1 MSDTP
6 SRSGNGASTRADVAP
21 CLQAQTTV
29 EFAGDDTDEA
39 NAVLSG
45 YQSCSAPRSRATAFE
60 AGLLDEMLVHVT
72 SIRLGDGVRMFARGG
87 RPVRL
92 DTIAA
97 GDTGQIT
104 ELRYG
109 VRS

>member
-6 SRSGNGASTRADVAP
+6 GRSGKGAGARATAAP

-39 NAVLSG
+39 DAVLSG
-45 YQSCSAPRSRATAFE
+45 YQSCSAPTSHPSAFE
-60 AGLLDEMLVHVT
+60 AGLLDAILVNLT
-72 SIRLGDGVRMFARGG
+72 PILLGDGDWMFARSG
-87 RPVRL
+87 RPV
-92 DTIAA
+92 TIAA

-104 ELRYG
+104 ELRK
-109 VRS
+109 